1 MSFVEVSN
9 KHLKNNKINIQ
20 VIEAKYVKKNEIK
33 YFVDG
38 KNVVLDYSKKEIE
51 IANWLAST
59 FGGKIYLLPRINIP
73 ENIRTADYLWNNEFW
88 DLKEIKSSN
97 IKTFDNRLN
106 NSKGQSNNFIL
117 DISLNKLPNYK
128 IINEINKICNNN
140 CRLWI
145 KNIIIIRNLKI
156 VFIFKR

>member
-1 MSFVEVSN
+1 MSFVEVSK
-9 KHLKNNKINIQ
+9 KHLKNNK
-20 VIEAKYVKKNEIK
+20 VIEAKYVEKDGIK
-33 YFVDG
+33 YFIDG
-38 KNVVLDYSKKEIE
+38 KNVVFDYSKKELE
-51 IANWLAST
+51 IANWLAIT

-128 IINEINKICNNN
+128 IIYEINKICNNN

-156 VFIFKR
+156 IFIFKRKK